1 MSAGKPEA
9 EFAIEPALVRRLLE
23 EQHPDLAALP
33 LSLLA
38 EGWDNVLYRLGH
50 EYTVRLPRRELAAR
64 LIEQEQRW
72 LPQIAAGL
80 PIPIPAPLRIGVP
93 GAGYP
98 WHWSLLPWF
107 DGTCADEQPPD
118 ATEAPRFARFLLALH
133 QPAPADAPEN
143 AYRGGPLVSRAAM
156 TLERLE
162 RVRSRTDLITTS
174 LMTIWEAALAAKPT
188 LDPRWLHGDLH
199 AQNVLV
205 RDGRF
210 SAVIDWG
217 DITGG
222 DVATDL
228 ASVWHL
234 FSERAARQDFLD
246 TYGPDTETLTRAR
259 GWAFAIGV
267 VLLDS
272 GLINSP
278 RHASQGADV
287 LRRLAADA

>member
-9 EFAIEPALVRRLLE
+9 EFAIEPALVRRLLK
-23 EQHPDLAALP
+23 EQHPDLASLP

-38 EGWDNVLYRLGH
+38 EGWDNVLYRLGD
-50 EYTVRLPRRELAAR
+50 EFTVRLPRRELGAR

-72 LPQIAAGL
+72 LPRIASGL
-80 PIPIPAPLRIGVP
+80 PIPIPAPLRIGLP

-98 WHWSLLPWF
+98 WRWSVLPWF
-107 DGTCADEQPPD
+107 DGACADEQPPYS
-118 ATEAPRFARFLLALH
+118 TEAPRFARFLRALH

-143 AYRGGPLVSRAAM
+143 PYRGGPLATRAAM

-162 RVRSRTDLITTS
+162 RVRASIDLLIPRLLS
-174 LMTIWEAALAAKPT
+174 IWEAALAAEPRFES
-188 LDPRWLHGDLH
+188 RWLHGDLH

-222 DVATDL
+222 DPATDL

-234 FSERAARQDFLD
+234 FTERRARDTLLD
-246 TYGPDTETLTRAR
+246 AYGPDEAMLARAR
-259 GWAFAIGV
+259 GWAFAIGI

-278 RHASQGADV
+278 RHAAQGREV
-287 LRRLAADA
+287 LRRLSEDA